1 MAKVVLCANNP
12 HANCQ
17 GSVKVCAAGGEVCPP
32 MSEHREE
39 AEPGRLFREG
49 PSQKG
54 AMPARG
60 AGFLWRKQTPT
71 GAALSLCSP
80 PGEPPRRGVASPRLA
95 QSMPPVCHRAYGRI
109 HRPCKIRPSAE
120 RTTTCKGM
128 AFSLPATACWTA
140 RWMPPQQ
147 GTSIRTTVTLRM
159 SLASRSWV
167 SLSR

>member
-1 MAKVVLCANNP
+1 M
-12 HANCQ
+12 Q
-17 GSVKVCAAGGEVCPP
+17 IVKVLSRFVRQAGKFVPP
-32 MSEHREE
+32 CRNTEKRRSRD
-39 AEPGRLFREG
+39 ACSG
-49 PSQKG
+49 K
-54 AMPARG
+54 
-60 AGFLWRKQTPT
+60 
-71 GAALSLCSP
+71 ALP
-80 PGEPPRRGVASPRLA
+80 KRGVASPRLA
-95 QSMPPVCHRAYGRI
+95 QSVLPVCHRAYGRI

-140 RWMPPQQ
+140 RWMPLQQ